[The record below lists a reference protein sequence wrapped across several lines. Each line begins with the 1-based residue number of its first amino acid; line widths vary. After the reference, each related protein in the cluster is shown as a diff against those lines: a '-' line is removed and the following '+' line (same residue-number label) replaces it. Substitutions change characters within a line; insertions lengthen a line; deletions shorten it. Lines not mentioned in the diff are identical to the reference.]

1 MDFKTGKLH
10 KIIREFKKG
19 NGRYEINGIDLENTV
34 FLYREK
40 ASPFIPIPKGNY
52 RTVSDGNENT
62 LIVDDYINNKAVEF
76 QIISIFNVNAS
87 KYLEK
92 FPELSMAVEHT
103 NKIVDDINNIIDYL
117 NSVGVKTDS
126 KYQTQILTPLEP
138 SSTWYMNADGIIETL
153 PLDDFNKKF
162 KEIIENI
169 SETADEKAQ
178 EQVRKR
184 LETLKEEIENFKNT
198 KTSEI
203 LENITKKENDSLKE
217 IGKIRDIAKN
227 EINTGVSSINET
239 SSEVLENIKS
249 KKENYISEITTISNN
264 SKKELESKMPEI
276 NNKFNAI
283 AGGQINPSFIQDNG
297 EKRIGEYYL
306 DKNTGKLFRC
316 IRTTSSVVNSSEYFK
331 DMSID
336 SIVNRLENFSRLE
349 SERLYI
355 PNATFVKVYKIA
367 GMVTLIVDSG
377 TAFFNKTNT
386 SIFTL
391 PEKYRPNETLY
402 FSASYRNSTK
412 SNTFFLHSNG
422 NLIKSEADDNA
433 GAYYFT
439 ITYPAKT
446 IN

>member
-19 NGRYEINGIDLENTV
+19 NGSYEINGIDLENIV

-40 ASPFIPIPKGNY
+40 TSPFIPIPKGNY
-52 RTVSDGNENT
+52 RTVSNGNERT

-184 LETLKEEIENFKNT
+184 LEQLKEEIENFKNT
-198 KTSEI
+198 KT
-203 LENITKKENDSLKE
+203 
-217 IGKIRDIAKN
+217 N
-227 EINTGVSSINET
+227 EISI
-239 SSEVLENIKS
+239 IG
-249 KKENYISEITTISNN
+249 NN
-264 SKKELESKMPEI
+264 SKKELESKMSEI

-283 AGGQINPSFIQDNG
+283 AGGQINPNFIQDAG

-316 IRTTSSVVNSSEYFK
+316 IRATSSIVNSAEYFK
-331 DMSID
+331 DMSIG
-336 SIVNRLENFSRLE
+336 SIVNRLENLSSFSSVFASGNRNVLGKQNTCE
-349 SERLYI
+349 I
-355 PNATFVKVYKIA
+355 IFFKV
-367 GMVTLIVDSG
+367 GNIVILSG
-377 TAFFNKTNT
+377 T
-386 SIFTL
+386 IFAMNNYDYGITL
-391 PEKYRPNETLY
+391 PMEFRPKTEKAIVLTTSFNGSEL
-402 FSASYRNSTK
+402 SNSTFYITSTGRLITK
-412 SNTFFLHSNG
+412 YPYNSNQCSGTFIYSL
-422 NLIKSEADDNA
+422 D
-433 GAYYFT
+433 
-439 ITYPAKT
+439 
-446 IN
+446 